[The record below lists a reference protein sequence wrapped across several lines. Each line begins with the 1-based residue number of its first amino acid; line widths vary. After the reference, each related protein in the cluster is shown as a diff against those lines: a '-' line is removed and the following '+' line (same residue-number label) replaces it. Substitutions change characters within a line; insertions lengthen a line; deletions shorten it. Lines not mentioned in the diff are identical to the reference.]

1 MSKDLQNQIDE
12 IQKQYYES
20 NKKNTL
26 FKKAQKNDLAQQV
39 SSNIDIT
46 TLLNNTCYIIESTNN
61 VIIDYTVFKLYIH
74 SKLYDTLIN
83 HICSIFE
90 LVLMNNLEYNI
101 HINLNGFTIS
111 AAERYKEF
119 ISKFTSQVMT
129 RTDEKFS
136 KQLIKLSIYYPPS
149 VIETI
154 KKMFMSFVHR
164 DIKEKVNIIEKS
176 KSEELYKQLF
186 K

>member
-1 MSKDLQNQIDE
+1 MGLLTNKIREVFD
-12 IQKQYYES
+12 YYIKS
-20 NKKNTL
+20 SL
-26 FKKAQKNDLAQQV
+26 HV
-39 SSNIDIT
+39 SLCVISF
-46 TLLNNTCYIIESTNN
+46 TLLIYIQN
-61 VIIDYTVFKLYIH
+61 
-74 SKLYDTLIN
+74 
-83 HICSIFE
+83 
-90 LVLMNNLEYNI
+90 NI

-154 KKMFMSFVHR
+154 KKMFMSFVDR